1 MDFEPTPQTR
11 ELIERFRNFVAEEL
25 EPSESETLGAPF
37 YSVQPL
43 LDGLRDKV
51 RALGLWGPNLPEE
64 LGGMGL
70 GLVDHGL
77 VSEVLGGYPYGH
89 YVFGCQAPDAG
100 NIEILHEHGTAS
112 QKEAYLEPIARGRMR
127 SCFAMT
133 EPDLPG
139 SNPTLL
145 ATTAVLEGDEYV
157 LNGHK
162 WYATA
167 ADGAAIAVVMAI
179 TSPDASK
186 YRRASMILVP
196 TDTAG
201 FEIVRNISVMGHA
214 GDGWTSHAEIRLAD
228 CRVPASYR
236 LGPEGAGFAIA
247 QERLGPGRIHHCMR
261 WLGICRRMFDLMCRR
276 AVSRRIASDQRL
288 ADRDIVRTWIAEC
301 AAEIRAARLLTLQTA
316 WLVERDGWRAAR
328 QDISAI
334 KFLVADVMSR
344 VIDRALQ
351 VHGSLGMSDDTP
363 IAWFYRE
370 ERASRIYDGPDEVH
384 KISLAKRILRDYE

>member
-11 ELIERFRNFVAEEL
+11 ETIDRFREFVAEEL
-25 EPSESETLGAPF
+25 EPSEAETLAAPF
-37 YSVQPL
+37 YSIQPV
-43 LDGLRDKV
+43 LDALRDKA
-51 RALGLWGPNLPEE
+51 RERGLWGPNLPVE

-89 YVFGCQAPDAG
+89 YVCGCQAPDAG
-100 NIEILHEHGTAS
+100 NIEILHGHGTAQ
-112 QKEAYLEPIARGRMR
+112 QKEAYLVPVAAGRMR

-133 EPDLPG
+133 EPGLPG

-145 ATTAVLEGDEYV
+145 GTTAVLEGDEYV

-167 ADGAAIAVVMAI
+167 ADGAEVAVVMAI

-186 YRRASMILVP
+186 YQRASMILVP
-196 TDTAG
+196 TDTPG
-201 FEIVRNISVMGHA
+201 FELVRNISVMGHA
-214 GDGWTSHAEIRLAD
+214 GEGWPSHGEIRLAD
-228 CRVPASYR
+228 CRVPVSYR

-261 WLGICRRMFDLMCRR
+261 WLGICQRMFDLMCRY
-276 AVSRRIASDQRL
+276 AVSRQIAPDQRL

-334 KFLVADVMSR
+334 KFLVADVMTR